1 MQCPRSPACA
11 AALAAFLTVA
21 AAPGPLRA
29 QEFWGGGTFTHQR
42 TVTVPGGGHP
52 AVIVTEFF
60 TQGKLQPD
68 GGNLA
73 VYENSHPVPWRL
85 LQVGPGDFCRVA
97 FQTVRGQKSY
107 TVFYGGPAP
116 AEKAPPWT
124 AGAGLLLET
133 RRWRPCD
140 LQSLASVRDALAAA
154 PVIGSDYVPAVGHRF
169 NPFAP
174 APEPF
179 LSVYRGS
186 LQVEAA
192 GKYRF
197 FTSSQDCSFLL
208 IDGAEVVAAPG
219 AHGPTGDARIRGEV
233 DLAAGAHRFEYVH
246 AAAGPE
252 ACMLAAWQPPRAATP
267 EAIPPAAFGAE
278 EVAHLPAGPPRNR
291 VKGSLP
297 DFTVEV
303 AGEVPLIDSDV
314 PLIRVQFRD
323 ASSRSV
329 TGRARSRWDFGDG
342 ETAEAADPVHV
353 YLHAGLYTVKMSVGS
368 GPLALESASRVDVHR
383 ALVLPDAKKPPDQLA
398 DYLPVLDRYDPAK
411 LDPAALVQL
420 VRAYDQANQE
430 ARAARV
436 GKTAL
441 LAERPPPDEGA
452 VHTLAA
458 LVAPLLRD
466 RLDDPAS
473 AQAVWQAAGRAVE
486 REAWKAECEIE
497 GADICLNDLLQ
508 RGEAKPLLDAA
519 AGRLARVDDPALVSR
534 LHRVRGDWHARGG
547 DRDQARAAYAE
558 AGAVRA
564 SRRSTV
570 EQEAWRGAYSRSA
583 EAFLRDKELDRA
595 LAELR
600 RWQDEFPAD
609 KLEGYLPL
617 LQARYWAARGKLP
630 NAIAVAGDLTAASPD
645 SPYADRLV
653 YLAAECEEKLGRPDR
668 ARAGYQ
674 ALVTDYPGSPL
685 VPSAKQKL
693 AEPAEGAK
701 SPKKN

>member
-1 MQCPRSPACA
+1 V
-11 AALAAFLTVA
+11 LAAFLAVA
-21 AAPGPLRA
+21 GPPGLLRA
-29 QEFWGGGTFTHQR
+29 QEFWGGGTFTQQR
-42 TVTVPGGGHP
+42 AVQLPASAGHP
-52 AVIVTEFF
+52 AFVVTEFF

-68 GGNLA
+68 GSNLA
-73 VYENSHPVPWRL
+73 VYDNAHPVPWRL

-97 FQTVRGQKSY
+97 FQTARGQKGY

-116 AEKAPPWT
+116 AEKVPPWT
-124 AGAGLLLET
+124 ASAGLLLET
-133 RRWRPCD
+133 HRWRPCN
-140 LQSLASVRDALAAA
+140 LHSLASVREALGAA
-154 PVIGSDYVPAVGHRF
+154 PMTGSDYVPAVSHRY

-192 GKYRF
+192 GKYVF

-208 IDGAEVVAAPG
+208 IDDAQVVEWPG
-219 AHGPTGDARIRGEV
+219 AHGPHGDARVRGEV
-233 DLAAGAHRFEYVH
+233 QLTAGAHRFEYVH

-252 ACMLAAWQPPRAATP
+252 ACMLAAWLPPRAAAP
-267 EAIPPAAFGAE
+267 EAIPPAVFGAD
-278 EVAHLPAGPPRNR
+278 EVAHLPAGPPRVR

-303 AGEVPLIDSDV
+303 AGEVPLIDSEV

-323 ASSRSV
+323 AAGHAAAS
-329 TGRARSRWDFGDG
+329 RARFHWDFGDG
-342 ETAEAADPVHV
+342 ETAEASDPVHV
-353 YLHAGLYTVKMSVGS
+353 YLHPGVYTVKIATGT
-368 GPLALESASRVDVHR
+368 GPLALESASRVEVHR
-383 ALVLPDAKKPPDQLA
+383 ALVLPEPKKQPDQLA
-398 DYLPVLDRYDPAK
+398 DYLPLLDKYDPAK

-430 ARAARV
+430 TRAARV
-436 GKTAL
+436 GKAAL
-441 LAERPPPDEGA
+441 LAERPPADEGA

-458 LVAPLLRD
+458 LVGPLFRD
-466 RLDDPAS
+466 QLDDPAS
-473 AQAVWQAAGRAVE
+473 ALAVWQAAGRAVD

-497 GADICLNDLLQ
+497 AADICLNDLLQ
-508 RGEAKPLLDAA
+508 RGEARPLLEAA
-519 AGRLARVDDPALVSR
+519 AARLSRIDDPALASR
-534 LHRVRGDWHARGG
+534 VHRVRGDWFARGG
-547 DRDQARAAYAE
+547 DKEKAQAAYAQAAE
-558 AGAVRA
+558 VRA

-595 LAELR
+595 LEELR
-600 RWQDEFPAD
+600 RWQDEFPGD

-617 LQARYWAARGKLP
+617 LQARYWVARGKLL

-653 YLAAECEEKLGRPDR
+653 YLAAECEEKLGHPDR

-674 ALVTDYPGSPL
+674 ALLTDYPGSPL

-693 AEPAEGAK
+693 TEPP
-701 SPKKN
+701 PKKK

>member
-1 MQCPRSPACA
+1 L
-11 AALAAFLTVA
+11 LAAFVA
-21 AAPGPLRA
+21 VAGPPGRLRA
-29 QEFWGGGTFTHQR
+29 QEFWGGGSFTHQR
-42 TVTVPGGGHP
+42 AVQIPASAGHP
-52 AVIVTEFF
+52 AVVVTEFF
-60 TQGKLQPD
+60 TQGKLQAD

-73 VYENSHPVPWRL
+73 VYDNAHPVPRRV

-116 AEKAPPWT
+116 SEKAPPWT
-124 AGAGLLLET
+124 AAAGLLLET
-133 RRWRPCD
+133 HRWRPCN
-140 LQSLASVRDALAAA
+140 LNNLASVREALDAA
-154 PVIGSDYVPAVGHRF
+154 PLTGSDYVPAVSHRY

-192 GKYRF
+192 GKYVF

-208 IDGAEVVAAPG
+208 IDSAEVVASPG
-219 AHGPTGDARIRGEV
+219 AHGPHGDARIRAEV
-233 DLAAGAHRFEYVH
+233 QLTAGAHRFEYVH

-252 ACMLAAWQPPRAATP
+252 ACMLAAWQPPRAAAP
-267 EAIPPAAFGAE
+267 EAIPPAAFGADA
-278 EVAHLPAGPPRNR
+278 VAHLPPGPPRVR

-297 DFTVEV
+297 DFAAEV

-323 ASSRSV
+323 AAAHGATS
-329 TGRARSRWDFGDG
+329 RARFHWDFGDG
-342 ETAEAADPVHV
+342 ETAEAIDPVHV
-353 YLHAGLYTVKMSVGS
+353 YLHPGVYAVKMATGT
-368 GPLALESASRVDVHR
+368 GPLALESASRVEVHR
-383 ALVLPDAKKPPDQLA
+383 ALVLPESKKPPDQLA

-411 LDPAALVQL
+411 LDPAGLVQL
-420 VRAYDQANQE
+420 VRACDQANQS
-430 ARAARV
+430 ARAARI
-436 GKTAL
+436 GKAAL

-458 LVAPLLRD
+458 LVGPLFRD
-466 RLDDPAS
+466 QLDDPAS
-473 AQAVWQAAGRAVE
+473 ARAVWQAAGRAVE
-486 REAWKAECEIE
+486 REAWKAGCEVE
-497 GADICLNDLLQ
+497 AADICLNDLLQ
-508 RGEAKPLLDAA
+508 RGEAGPLLDAA
-519 AGRLARVDDPALVSR
+519 AARLPRVDDPVLASR
-534 LHRVRGDWHARGG
+534 LHRVRGDWFARGG
-547 DRDQARAAYAE
+547 DKNRAQAAYAQA
-558 AGAVRA
+558 AGVRA

-595 LAELR
+595 LAEVR

-617 LQARYWAARGKLP
+617 LQARYWVARGKLP
-630 NAIAVAGDLTAASPD
+630 NAIAVAGDLIAASPD

-674 ALVTDYPGSPL
+674 SLLTDYPGSPL

-693 AEPAEGAK
+693 AEPP
-701 SPKKN
+701 PKKK

>member
-1 MQCPRSPACA
+1 LASLL
-11 AALAAFLTVA
+11 ALAAL
-21 AAPGPLRA
+21 PGLLRG

-42 TVTVPGGGHP
+42 LVQLPASAGHP
-52 AVIVTEFF
+52 TVVVTEFF
-60 TQGKLQPD
+60 TQGKLLPD
-68 GGNLA
+68 GSNLA
-73 VYENSHPVPWRL
+73 VYETNHRVPWRV

-97 FQTVRGQKSY
+97 FQTVRGQKGY

-116 AEKAPPWT
+116 TEKAPPWT
-124 AGAGLLLET
+124 GTAGLLLET
-133 RRWRPCD
+133 RRWRACD
-140 LQSLASVRDALAAA
+140 LHSLASVREALAAA
-154 PVIGSDYVPAVGHRF
+154 QPLGSDYVPAVAHRF

-179 LSVYRGS
+179 LSAYRGT
-186 LQVEAA
+186 LQIEAA
-192 GKYRF
+192 GKYQF

-208 IDGAEVVAAPG
+208 IDGAQVVAAPG

-233 DLAAGAHRFEYVH
+233 ALATGAHPFEYVH

-252 ACMLAAWQPPRAATP
+252 ACMLAAWQPPRAANP
-267 EAIPPAAFGAE
+267 EAIPPAAFGAD
-278 EVAHLPAGPPRNR
+278 EVAHLAAGPPRVR

-297 DFTVEV
+297 DFAVEV
-303 AGEVPLIDSDV
+303 AGEVPLADSDV
-314 PLIRVQFRD
+314 PLIRVHFRD
-323 ASSRSV
+323 AS
-329 TGRARSRWDFGDG
+329 ARSAAGRGRFRWDFGDG
-342 ETAEAADPVHV
+342 ETAEAVDPVHV
-353 YLHAGLYTVKMSVGS
+353 YLHPGLYAVKMAAGS
-368 GPLALESASRVDVHR
+368 GPLALESASGVDVHR

-398 DYLPVLDRYDPAK
+398 DYLPVLDKYDPAK

-420 VRAYDQANQE
+420 VRAYEQAGQE

-436 GKTAL
+436 GKAAL
-441 LAERPPPDEGA
+441 LAERPPPDESA
-452 VHTLAA
+452 AHTLAT
-458 LVAPLLRD
+458 LVGPLLRD

-486 REAWKAECEIE
+486 RQAWKAECEIE
-497 GADICLNDLLQ
+497 AADTCLNDLLQ
-508 RGEAKPLLDAA
+508 RGETKQLLDAA
-519 AGRLARVDDPALVSR
+519 AARLPRNDDPALASR
-534 LHRVRGDWHARGG
+534 LHRVRGDWLARGG
-547 DRDQARAAYAE
+547 DKEQARAAYAQ
-558 AGAVRA
+558 ADAVWT
-564 SRRSTV
+564 SRRSKV

-617 LQARYWAARGKLP
+617 LQARYWVARGKLP
-630 NAIAVAGDLTAASPD
+630 NAIAVAGDLTAVSPD

-653 YLAAECEEKLGRPDR
+653 YLAAECEEKLGRPGR

-693 AEPAEGAK
+693 AEPAAGAK
-701 SPKKN
+701 PKKN